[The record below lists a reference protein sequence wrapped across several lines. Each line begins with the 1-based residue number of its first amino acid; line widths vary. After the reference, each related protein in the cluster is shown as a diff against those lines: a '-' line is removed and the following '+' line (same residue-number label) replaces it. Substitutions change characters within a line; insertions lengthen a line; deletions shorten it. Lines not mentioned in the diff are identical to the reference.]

1 MFDTTV
7 FVSENDAVDWRG
19 LADQIFPPDALRTVT
34 AFNPLV
40 FTGSAA

>member
-19 LADQIFPPDALRTVT
+19 LADEIFPSDALRTVS
-34 AFNPLV
+34 AVNPLV
-40 FTGSAA
+40 FTNSAA